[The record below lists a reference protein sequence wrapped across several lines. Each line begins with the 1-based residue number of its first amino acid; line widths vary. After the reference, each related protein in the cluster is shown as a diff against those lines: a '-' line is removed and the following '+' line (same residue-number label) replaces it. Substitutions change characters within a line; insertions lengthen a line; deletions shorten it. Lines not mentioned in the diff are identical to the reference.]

1 MEVLT
6 EFIHV
11 FCPDVSIT
19 LYYLKAV
26 SLKQLLLS
34 GRQAE
39 WTCGGQGKGWWAY
52 IPLSALSSSWVIFWS
67 GPAED
72 LLQHS
77 TPQD

>member
-1 MEVLT
+1 MHDGNRHSSLYQSTRILNAYMEVLT

-26 SLKQLLLS
+26 SLKQLLVS

-39 WTCGGQGKGWWAY
+39 
-52 IPLSALSSSWVIFWS
+52 
-67 GPAED
+67 
-72 LLQHS
+72 
-77 TPQD
+77 